1 MFGSFRSGASNRLC
15 SEYVHVKAPNLEN
28 ILAFKTFGL
37 FTCVYIYNSITFHY
51 D

>member
-37 FTCVYIYNSITFHY
+37 FTCVYIYIY
-51 D
+51 IIV